1 MTAALPLPDP
11 RFGMAKVEFDLS
23 KLEKNMPDFSV
34 LEAANKFNEHRYRN
48 LTARQRMFVDAYLGN
63 NFDHEKAALEA
74 GFTAEEAARVGRRML
89 KKPPILAAIQ
99 YALDYFTETKKRKF
113 ADVVAEYEKIAFA
126 RITDLIDPHTGST
139 TGLDSE
145 DPKWHAVKKIKIT
158 ETKYG
163 TNIEYE
169 MHDKMGALDKLGRI
183 LNPDAMPRDPN
194 DPVNGGTT
202 VNVQTIN
209 IIPVPSGQFLPPLEI
224 EHDKL
229 EFNRVDDQST
239 P

>member
-11 RFGMAKVEFDLS
+11 RFGMAKVDFDLS
-23 KLEKNMPDFSV
+23 KLERNMPDYDV
-34 LEAANKFNEHRYRN
+34 LAAANKFNEHRYRN
-48 LTARQRMFVDAYLGN
+48 LTARQRMFVDAYLSN
-63 NFDHEKAALEA
+63 NFDHTAAALEA
-74 GFTAEEAARVGRRML
+74 GFTPEEAPRVGKRML
-89 KKPPILAAIQ
+89 KKQPIIAAIQ

-126 RITDLIDPHTGST
+126 RITELVDPETGQT
-139 TGLDSE
+139 RGLDPE

-194 DPVNGGTT
+194 DPTSGTT

-209 IIPVPSGQFLPPLEI
+209 IIPVPSGHFLPPLEI
-224 EHDKL
+224 DHDEL
-229 EFNRVDDQST
+229 EFNRVDHQST
-239 P
+239 S